1 MTMTI
6 DAVYEAGRFRPVQP
20 EELADL
26 DLAEGKQVKLTV
38 DAAASTL
45 ASPSGP
51 NSSHIAV
58 TAPLPKEAGNE
69 SEAETQARLDIV
81 QAITA
86 LAVSHGRLETASR
99 DHDKFLYGAE
109 GAR

>member
-6 DAVYEAGRFRPVQP
+6 DAVYEAGRFRPIQP
-20 EELADL
+20 DDLADL

-38 DAAASTL
+38 DAEASTRAL
-45 ASPSGP
+45 PSGP
-51 NSSHIAV
+51 NSNHAAV
-58 TAPLPKEAGNE
+58 TAPLLKEVGDE
-69 SEAETQARLDIV
+69 SKAETQARLEIV